1 MKRPRLT
8 FAFLV
13 PEGRHCHPLA
23 LLLAG
28 LLVLT
33 LNQLG
38 TLLATR
44 PVI

>member
-8 FAFLV
+8 FSRIV
-13 PEGRHCHPLA
+13 PEGRHCHPLG

-28 LLVLT
+28 LLALT

-38 TLLATR
+38 TVLATR
-44 PVI
+44 LVT

>member
-8 FAFLV
+8 FALIV
-13 PEGRHCHPLA
+13 PEGRHCHPLG

-28 LLVLT
+28 LLALT

-44 PVI
+44 LVT

>member
-1 MKRPRLT
+1 MKRLRLT
-8 FAFLV
+8 FALLV

-38 TLLATR
+38 TVLAARLVT
-44 PVI
+44 